1 LEKGKGNKE
10 TLTICRS
17 CPIAI
22 SMEIDWIR
30 SPKMEINLSN
40 ESDGAPSGSCGKL
53 PFGIGDAL
61 SLLDHIPIWKRV
73 KELPDKMAAIEK
85 RLAALEAKPQLPIC
99 EACGE
104 GFMRRQA
111 DAPLTGQF
119 AVFNAAGG
127 GLKVY
132 RCDKCEFETREK
144 KT

>member
-1 LEKGKGNKE
+1 
-10 TLTICRS
+10 
-17 CPIAI
+17 
-22 SMEIDWIR
+22 ME
-30 SPKMEINLSN
+30 SKLSN
-40 ESDGAPSGSCGKL
+40 ETDGASSGGGKL

-73 KELPDKMAAIEK
+73 KELPDKVAAPEQRIAQ
-85 RLAALEAKPQLPIC
+85 LQAKPKLPIC

-104 GFMRRQA
+104 GSMRRQP

-119 AVFNAAGG
+119 AVFNGAGG

-132 RCDKCEFETREK
+132 KCDKCGFETREK